1 MDSAK
6 FNLVRI
12 YVNGTINREI
22 SIDDATL
29 LAL

>member
-12 YVNGTINREI
+12 YVNGVINREI